1 MCVSVCAPKP
11 KEFCRAARH
20 DPNRNGS
27 HFQPDL
33 GMVRMRVAALSVFKY
48 PARTS
53 YECCIYTYCCC
64 SRTTVRVHCSPSRS
78 HTRPPPREY
87 IHQQNHSARTRETM
101 SLANINHKLRL
112 VFHLVSIGRHTP
124 TSSLTLHAYSSTVVH
139 FFPSCL
145 PSCLFFLS
153 PLSAALDFAKSKSK
167 IQSSI
172 TMNGVRDVRVSHF
185 PSKPFHTQNTAA
197 REMICITLDPGKVF
211 VPLLIISRDSAGDK
225 AVYFMVR

>member
-1 MCVSVCAPKP
+1 MLYFHAQSQST
-11 KEFCRAARH
+11 FSF
-20 DPNRNGS
+20 NS
-27 HFQPDL
+27 HYVKTLYHVLVLPELQAYATRS
-33 GMVRMRVAALSVFKY
+33 G
-48 PARTS
+48 
-53 YECCIYTYCCC
+53 C
-64 SRTTVRVHCSPSRS
+64 PSRS